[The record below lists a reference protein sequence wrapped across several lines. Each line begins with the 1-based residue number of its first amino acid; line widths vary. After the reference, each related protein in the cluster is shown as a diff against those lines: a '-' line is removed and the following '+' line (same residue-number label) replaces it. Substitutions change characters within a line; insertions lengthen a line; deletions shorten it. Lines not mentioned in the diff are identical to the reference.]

1 MAMTANRST
10 ATGVSRGAV
19 LKVLRAAAIPLG
31 IDEVAA
37 AVGLGVTTVRFHLDH
52 LLESGLV
59 TTRRAPVEGPGRPR
73 LLYRAVA
80 AEAVEGAAA
89 YRLLAGLLA
98 AELARSGDPTAA
110 VAAGWAWANRLDIAP
125 VSLAGTDESATD
137 QAMER
142 VIDLLDEGGFA
153 PERERDQD
161 QYRISLYRCP
171 FLELAAQS
179 PEVVC
184 AVHLG
189 LVRGVLDRLRDN
201 QLDAGGSVHR
211 LNVPQAKLRPV
222 LDGSGPCLVIL
233 PEIPD
238 HPAA

>member
-1 MAMTANRST
+1 MTAHRST

-19 LKVLRAAAIPLG
+19 LKVLRVAATPVG
-31 IDEVAA
+31 IDKVAA
-37 AVGLGVTTVRFHLDH
+37 AVGLSVTTVRFHLDQ
-52 LLESGLV
+52 LVGSGLV
-59 TTRRAPVEGPGRPR
+59 TTRRAPVVGPGRPR

-80 AEAVEGAAA
+80 AEGVEGAAA

-110 VAAGWAWANRLDIAP
+110 VAAGRAWADRLDLVP
-125 VSLAGTDESATD
+125 VPLTVGTHESATST
-137 QAMER
+137 AIGHVM
-142 VIDLLDEGGFA
+142 DLLDEGGFA
-153 PERERDQD
+153 PELEQGLDRH
-161 QYRISLYRCP
+161 RIALHRCP
-171 FLELAAQS
+171 FLDLAVEC

-189 LVRGVLDRLRDN
+189 LVRGVLDRLRDT
-201 QLDAGGSVHR
+201 QLEAGESAHR
-211 LNVPQAKLRPV
+211 LDVPRSKLRPV
-222 LDGSGPCLVIL
+222 LDGTGPCLVIL